1 MIKVFV
7 TDCKFIL
14 IEKKYFDFRN
24 KSDTIK
30 KKYFIEQKFILIYH
44 MDSYFCNISKTL
56 TQDYLAKLN
65 CKILENENLSH
76 FQSKRRI

>member
-1 MIKVFV
+1 
-7 TDCKFIL
+7 
-14 IEKKYFDFRN
+14 
-24 KSDTIK
+24 
-30 KKYFIEQKFILIYH
+30 

-76 FQSKRRI
+76 FQSKRRMWDGSFFAELHIVNKTLALFYQRYF

>member
-1 MIKVFV
+1 
-7 TDCKFIL
+7 
-14 IEKKYFDFRN
+14 
-24 KSDTIK
+24 
-30 KKYFIEQKFILIYH
+30 

-76 FQSKRRI
+76 FQSKRRIWDVSFFAELHIVNKTVVLFYQRYF